1 MYSSLRFHG
10 LEPTR
15 LLCPWDSPGKHTGV
29 ACHALLR
36 GIFLT
41 QGLNPHLLFLL
52 HWQEGSLPLAPP
64 GKPLTCCNLK
74 KKIPHA
80 SAKIKDPTTKTQSS
94 QIYKHLNTHTYIHT
108 AGKIKAKP
116 KAYKGKETLGCR
128 VAGSLLLSLYSP
140 HGPCNSTPQFF
151 DAYCVP
157 SPVLGTKETAVS
169 LAGSPALPASITIW
183 LGLSLTFGKATGAG
197 LAFTAGLVVA
207 RSWPGAHSQPGA
219 GVLLLATD
227 NFTGYLHQTRPLC
240 DHGEMRQNK
249 PAPSCCLNTDETRTL
264 SKSLQQPA
272 VSWLIGMTLSL
283 CQLPLFFP

>member
-1 MYSSLRFHG
+1 M
-10 LEPTR
+10 
-15 LLCPWDSPGKHTGV
+15 
-29 ACHALLR
+29 
-36 GIFLT
+36 
-41 QGLNPHLLFLL
+41 
-52 HWQEGSLPLAPP
+52 
-64 GKPLTCCNLK
+64 
-74 KKIPHA
+74 
-80 SAKIKDPTTKTQSS
+80 
-94 QIYKHLNTHTYIHT
+94 
-108 AGKIKAKP
+108 
-116 KAYKGKETLGCR
+116 GCR
-128 VAGSLLLSLYSP
+128 VAGSLLLSLYCP

-183 LGLSLTFGKATGAG
+183 LGLSVTFGKATGAG

-227 NFTGYLHQTRPLC
+227 NFTGCLHQTRPLC
-240 DHGEMRQNK
+240 DHGGTRQNK

-272 VSWLIGMTLSL
+272 VSWLIRMTLSL